1 MPLSSSIRLTLRR
14 GLLVLATVLVG
25 AGAAAKPVPPS
36 ERPDRIEDMPE
47 RLRGIDVKEKLGQNV
62 AKSAVFTDETGHTAP
77 LSEYL
82 DGQHPVILTLNY
94 SRCPMLCSLELNGLI
109 DSMKQLD
116 WTVGKQFKVITVVL
130 DPNEKVEDARK
141 SQTRYLRQY
150 DRATVAAA
158 GWHFLTGSEASIRA
172 VADSVGF
179 SYGFNEVRNEYVHPA
194 AIMMLSPSGVVTR
207 YLYGIEYHPKT
218 LRLSLVESGEGKIG
232 SSIDQLVLYCFHY
245 DEKEG
250 RYAPVA
256 MNIMRVSSGIGA
268 TMLGGFLTSF
278 WLAEFRR
285 KKKSQP
291 PSNESSAG
299 SFPS

>member
-1 MPLSSSIRLTLRR
+1 MPLSLRLRRVPLR
-14 GLLVLATVLVG
+14 GLLALAVALVA
-25 AGAAAKPVPPS
+25 AGASANPVPPG
-36 ERPDRIEDMPE
+36 ERPDRIDDMPE
-47 RLRGIDVKEKLGQNV
+47 RLRGLDVKERLGQSV
-62 AKSAVFTDETGHTAP
+62 AKGAVFTDEHGHTGS
-77 LSEYL
+77 LSDYL
-82 DGQHPVILTLNY
+82 DGEHPVILTLNY
-94 SRCPMLCSLELNGLI
+94 SRCPMLCSLELNGLVNA
-109 DSMKQLD
+109 MKQLD
-116 WTVGKQFKVITVVL
+116 WTAGKEFKVVTVVL
-130 DPNEKVEDARK
+130 DPSEKTEDARK

-150 DRATVAAA
+150 DRAGAS
-158 GWHFLTGSEASIRA
+158 GWHFLTGTEASIHA

-179 SYGFNEVRNEYVHPA
+179 SYGFNEARNEYLHPA
-194 AIMMLSPSGVVTR
+194 AIMLLSPSGVVTR

-218 LRLSLVESGEGKIG
+218 LRLSLVESSEGKIG

-278 WLAEFRR
+278 WLTEFRR
-285 KKKSQP
+285 KKKSRAS
-291 PSNESSAG
+291 SNESSAG

>member
-1 MPLSSSIRLTLRR
+1 MLLAGLSVAAA
-14 GLLVLATVLVG
+14 LLVASGV
-25 AGAAAKPVPPS
+25 AAKAVPPS
-36 ERPDRIEDMPE
+36 ERPDRTEDLPE
-47 RLRGIDVKEKLGQNV
+47 RLRGIDVKELLGQNV
-62 AKSAVFTDETGHTAP
+62 AKGAVFTDESGHVGA

-116 WTVGKQFKVITVVL
+116 WTLGKEFKVITVVL
-130 DPNEKVEDARK
+130 DPNEKPDDARK

-150 DRATVAAA
+150 ERPASPS
-158 GWHFLTGSEASIRA
+158 GWHFLTGTQASIRK

-194 AIMMLSPSGVVTR
+194 AIMLLSPSGVVTR

-218 LRLSLVESGEGKIG
+218 LRLSLVESGKGKIG

-278 WLAEFRR
+278 WLAESR
-285 KKKSQP
+285 KKKKKL
-291 PSNESSAG
+291 SSEGTAG
-299 SFPS
+299 SSPS